1 MKPVKLLT
9 VVALLMI
16 LFASCSKTPDH
27 AKYIPKDAMM
37 VVGLNTKE
45 LSKEIA
51 WSAIT
56 GSKLLDELKKNMP
69 NKAQMAEGL
78 ADAGIDV
85 LNTTYFYFTPNAAS
99 GSYNYVTAV
108 VPLDDS
114 KKWESYLQKN
124 YKGVAIKD
132 VNKLRET
139 VLEGDIYAAWNNK
152 VAIVRKAIPQ
162 SESAVE
168 SPLAIEDNDS
178 TTVTPSVEAVPSTI
192 DVSKMA
198 SDMEAAFMIPKENIT
213 DDKRFCKLQEES
225 NDISMWMNYDVMMAR
240 MGSMGGGMVPGLA
253 LGSNLWKEAAMASGL
268 DFEKGKIDAEMKYY
282 VSKDLAEI
290 YSKLSSKQVDKEML
304 DRLPGQNINMMFA
317 ANIAPEGIKAVMEKM
332 GMLGL
337 MTLGLASANLTADD
351 VFLSFTGDM
360 AMSVTDF
367 KTYSSKTEIPSVNE
381 ETTEAPY
388 TVDHNSVSVNYIFA
402 MKIKDKQR
410 FEKLLNYAKTQSGL
424 ESVGA
429 NVYKVAYSDS
439 LFATVNGEYLVISK
453 TPEMGQAFIA
463 GNYKS
468 QAKPERIK
476 KEVYGHP
483 LGMFVDLQM
492 MLNGAGNGN
501 SNEDKEMMALLK
513 QLFQDI
519 AINGGGMKKESF
531 TYNGNLQLINK
542 DENSLLQLL
551 DFAYKAQQLSE
562 KYKNEA
568 VNESVT
574 ASQSDSAATVHH

>member
-9 VVALLMI
+9 VAALLMI
-16 LFASCSKTPDH
+16 LFASCSKTPEH

-69 NKAQMAEGL
+69 DKAQMAEGL

-99 GSYNYVTAV
+99 GSYNYITAV

-124 YKGVAIKD
+124 YKGVAIKE
-132 VNKLRET
+132 VNKRRET
-139 VLEGDIYAAWNNK
+139 VLEGNIYAAWNNK
-152 VAIVRKAIPQ
+152 VAIVRKALPQ
-162 SESAVE
+162 PESAVE
-168 SPLAIEDNDS
+168 QPFAMDDRDS
-178 TTVTPSVEAVPSTI
+178 TMAAPSPEVVPNAV
-192 DVSKMA
+192 DASKMA
-198 SDMEAAFMIPKENIT
+198 SDMEAVFIIQKENIT
-213 DDKRFCKLQEES
+213 DDKRFCKLQEEG
-225 NDISMWMNYDVMMAR
+225 NDINMWMNYDVMMAR
-240 MGSMGGGMVPGLA
+240 MGSVGGAMVPGLA

-290 YSKLSSKQVDKEML
+290 YSKLSGKQVDKDML
-304 DRLPGQNINMMFA
+304 DRLPGQNINMIFA

-367 KTYSSKTEIPSVNE
+367 KTYSTQTAIPPISE
-381 ETTEAPY
+381 EAAEAPY
-388 TVDHNSVSVNYIFA
+388 TVDHHAISVNYIFA

-463 GNYKS
+463 GSYKS

-483 LGMFVDLQM
+483 LGMFVDLQL
-492 MLNGAGNGN
+492 MLSGAENGD
-501 SNEDKEMMALLK
+501 SDEDKEMMALLK
-513 QLFQDI
+513 NLFQDI
-519 AINGGGMKKESF
+519 ALSGGGMKKESF
-531 TYNGNLQLINK
+531 TYNGNLQLMNK
-542 DENSLLQLL
+542 DENSLLQFL

-562 KYKNEA
+562 KYKNKA
-568 VNESVT
+568 VNEPVT
-574 ASQSDSAATVHH
+574 ASEPDSTAAMRY